1 MERSIPWRTLLTT
14 YVIEKCHCRA
24 LLTCLQ
30 TWEHY
35 SSIRNIDG
43 PHTGLPSLHP
53 KPLSPEEEAKNKEEA
68 AKIWRVL
75 PWMIDVVHSTLPYAA
90 NKEAIIKALE
100 QSKCNIDVAVNVLL
114 DREERGSSSSQTGSS
129 STERDPDSD
138 DEDLDAPNKKQDRR
152 MSRATRAMKKDK
164 ASKTTAAGNIA
175 SDADTASDSAANIK
189 KSASPRRR
197 LVPRSRLNMKKEQE
211 DGWVFVASENNDDA
225 DRSSIEIID
234 ESDLSGISR
243 SASLVPEQ
251 QDGLS
256 LRPKNNIKLI
266 VKPKSEASSSQP
278 VRVPARQKADLKK
291 AAQKAAQKEKKKTA
305 AQTSRVVETVQCQSS
320 TSTPSPPN
328 SIGQGIKTLYI

>member
-1 MERSIPWRTLLTT
+1 M
-14 YVIEKCHCRA
+14 
-24 LLTCLQ
+24 LTCLQ

-43 PHTGLPSLHP
+43 PHTGLPNLHP
-53 KPLSPEEEAKNKEEA
+53 KPLSPEEEAKNKEEV
-68 AKIWRVL
+68 AKISRVL
-75 PWMIDVVHSTLPYAA
+75 PWMIDVVHSTLPYTA

-100 QSKCNIDVAVNVLL
+100 QSKCNIDLAVNVLL

-164 ASKTTAAGNIA
+164 ASKMTAAITSNVA
-175 SDADTASDSAANIK
+175 SDADTASDSAANIR

-197 LVPRSRLNMKKEQE
+197 LVPKSKLSMKKEQD
-211 DGWVFVASENNDDA
+211 DGWVFVASENNEDA

-234 ESDLSGISR
+234 DSDLSGISR
-243 SASLVPEQ
+243 AASLAPEQ

-266 VKPKSEASSSQP
+266 VKPKTEATASQP

-291 AAQKAAQKEKKKTA
+291 AAQKAAQKERKKTA
-305 AQTSRVVETVQCQSS
+305 AQASRVVETVQSYSS
-320 TSTPSPPN
+320 SSTPSPPN